1 MKKTFKL
8 FAAALAIVAA
18 ASCAK
23 EVNVDT
29 PVDEPSTETVH
40 MTISASFDVEGET
53 KTVLAENNLVH
64 WTDEDAIRLFYT
76 YDTYDWYLNDGVFSI
91 DPASNDADPTFAVFS
106 GDTKP
111 SKKYYAVSPAAGWSA
126 PSYMYFQYDGLHT
139 QNAVKDSF
147 DPTKHLAMSVNTSGD
162 VFKFQNACALLKV
175 KVVGENV
182 YSIKVDGAVGVMDDY
197 YSTPIGIGM
206 PIRFRPGSIDLYQF
220 NYTYG
225 HSSSIVLAN
234 GANPLE
240 NGATY
245 YIVVPHF
252 TVKNFNVSLC
262 DANGNALV
270 TKSKASDFKIERN
283 KIYDLGTL
291 EVPNES
297 IEVSSTSISL
307 AATNASASFKVI
319 ANAEWTASSSAS
331 WLTVSPSSGA
341 ATSSS
346 GTTVTVT
353 AAENTSTQNRTA
365 TITIKGAF
373 VTKTISVTQEKCK
386 TYKSVKQL
394 THATELEDGK
404 LYVISYM
411 KDSKYF
417 WTENGQWIELAYF
430 SSSYVSDNEFTAN
443 QVFKFHK
450 VNTTASIGSYNT
462 TVVGMWQSMSNNNYM
477 SSTPAMNGTSNDASY
492 VAIGQWNGWEKD
504 FDMYIGTS
512 SDNTLYYNG
521 SRVAKG
527 SIGTA
532 ESNNRG
538 QQARKWYIYEVTER

>member
-1 MKKTFKL
+1 MKKTFKF

-341 ATSSS
+341 ATA
-346 GTTVTVT
+346 GTTINVT
-353 AAENTSTQNRTA
+353 AFDNTSDQARTA
-365 TITIKGAF
+365 TITVKGQF
-373 VTKTISVTQEKCK
+373 ITKTISVTQAKRK
-386 TYKSVKQL
+386 TYRAGSRVTKTVNLVGGENYIVKLHHNEDYVWTNSGDHLALSDPYPYTEEHVFTFIVAGTPSDPSGYSSDKSGRFMSLK
-394 THATELEDGK
+394 TGK
-404 LYVISYM
+404 LIDANLDITV
-411 KDSKYF
+411 
-417 WTENGQWIELAYF
+417 TENNLSNAQTFYLGSQW
-430 SSSYVSDNEFTAN
+430 
-443 QVFKFHK
+443 
-450 VNTTASIGSYNT
+450 GSETGYDFDI
-462 TVVGMWQSMSNNNYM
+462 YK
-477 SSTPAMNGTSNDASY
+477 NGTS
-492 VAIGQWNGWEKD
+492 E
-504 FDMYIGTS
+504 
-512 SDNTLYYNG
+512 TLYR
-521 SRVAKG
+521 S
-527 SIGTA
+527 GTWMGWTTA
-532 ESNNRG
+532 GGNNEN
-538 QQARKWYIYEVTER
+538 RKWAIYEAIQN

>member
-1 MKKTFKL
+1 MKKTFKF

-23 EVNVDT
+23 EISNDNI
-29 PVDEPSTETVH
+29 PVEDAEKLQVTV
-40 MTISASFDVEGET
+40 TASYDVEGDT
-53 KTVLAENNLVH
+53 KAILAADKKVH
-64 WTDEDAIRLFYT
+64 WSDDDAIVIYRYNSDSEIQSCST
-76 YDTYDWYLNDGVFSI
+76 LNI
-91 DPASNDADPTFAVFS
+91 DPSSNDNDPTFAVFT
-106 GDTKP
+106 GELIY
-111 SKKYYAVSPAAGWSA
+111 KKGHYYYAAYPGEGWSA
-126 PSYMYFQYDGLHT
+126 DYMRFDLGLAR
-139 QNAVKDSF
+139 QNAVKGSF
-147 DPTKHLAMSVNTSGD
+147 DPKKYLALADGVKNDSYD
-162 VFKFQNACALLKV
+162 HYVFHNACALLKV
-175 KVVGENV
+175 TVGSDNV
-182 YSIKVDGAVGVMDDY
+182 YSVKVEGKYAPNE
-197 YSTPIGIGM
+197 YSEYGIGQQ
-206 PIRFRPGSIDLYQF
+206 IRFSAGTLSVTSMQESYKAANDITLSNENGS
-220 NYTYG
+220 
-225 HSSSIVLAN
+225 S
-234 GANPLE
+234 LE
-240 NGATY
+240 NGTAY
-245 YIVVPHF
+245 YIVVPHV
-252 TVKNFNVSLC
+252 TVKNFKVSLC

-270 TKSKASDFKIERN
+270 TKSKASDFNIERN
-283 KIYDLGTL
+283 KVYDLGTL

-319 ANAEWTASSSAS
+319 ANADWTVSSSAS

-430 SSSYVSDNEFTAN
+430 SSSYVSDNQFTAN

-450 VNTTASIGSYNT
+450 VNTSASIGSYNT

>member
-1 MKKTFKL
+1 MKKTFKF

-23 EVNVDT
+23 EISNDNIQNEN
-29 PVDEPSTETVH
+29 PAEETVH
-40 MTISASFDVEGET
+40 MTFSASFDSEGET
-53 KTVLAENNLVH
+53 KMVLAENNFVH
-64 WTDEDAIRLFYT
+64 WTDEDAIRLFYKDK
-76 YDTYDWYLNDGVFSI
+76 YGEWCVNDEKFSI
-91 DPASNDADPTFAVFS
+91 DQQSNDANPTFAIFS
-106 GDTKP
+106 GNTKP
-111 SKKYYAVSPAAGWSA
+111 STSYYAASPYAGWTA
-126 PSYMYFQYDGLHT
+126 PSGTAFQFDGLAT
-139 QNAVKDSF
+139 QNAVKGGF
-147 DPTKHLAMSVNTSGD
+147 DPSKHVAMSVTTSGN
-162 VFKFQNACALLKV
+162 VFEFQNACALLKV
-175 KVVGENV
+175 TVGSDNV
-182 YSIKVDGAVGVMDDY
+182 YSVKVEGQYDEV
-197 YSTPIGIGM
+197 GIGK
-206 PIRFRPGSIDLYQF
+206 PIRFTP
-220 NYTYG
+220 
-225 HSSSIVLAN
+225 SSTTISRMYDNNNPSDITLKNAN
-234 GANPLE
+234 SSALE

-245 YIVVPHF
+245 YIVVPHI
-252 TVKNFNVSLC
+252 TVKNFKVSLC

-319 ANAEWTASSSAS
+319 ANADWTVSSSAS

-353 AAENTSTQNRTA
+353 AAENTSTHNRTA

-411 KDSKYF
+411 KESKYF

-430 SSSYVSDNEFTAN
+430 SSSYVSDNQFTAN

-450 VNTTASIGSYNT
+450 VNTSASIGSYNT
-462 TVVGMWQSMSNNNYM
+462 TIVGMWQSMSNNNYM

-492 VAIGQWNGWEKD
+492 IAIGQWNGWEKD

-538 QQARKWYIYEVTER
+538 QKARKWYIYEVTER